1 MGAVGTKDAD
11 MGWRESH
18 ASYQRSN
25 GLRHF
30 FGAGRHVCFS
40 EGILNGLSSLRIGQ
54 RKLACIPCF
63 FFHFFLNAPW
73 FSFKSAPG
81 KAIHSAEGMSFDK
94 Y

>member
-1 MGAVGTKDAD
+1 MGTKDAD

-30 FGAGRHVCFS
+30 FGAGMSVCFS

-54 RKLACIPCF
+54 RKLA
-63 FFHFFLNAPW
+63 
-73 FSFKSAPG
+73 
-81 KAIHSAEGMSFDK
+81 
-94 Y
+94 